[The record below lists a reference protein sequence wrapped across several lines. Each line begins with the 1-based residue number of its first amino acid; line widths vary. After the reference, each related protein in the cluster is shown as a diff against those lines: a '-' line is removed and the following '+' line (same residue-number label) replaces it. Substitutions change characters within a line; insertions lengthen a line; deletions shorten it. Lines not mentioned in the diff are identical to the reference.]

1 MVELSLTFNGV
12 LFVPGAAS
20 LSRLKFSCP
29 LPRGTLADHWCL
41 ELGEEQVSADLK
53 LSLGSELSKDF

>member
-1 MVELSLTFNGV
+1 MVELSLTFNCV

-20 LSRLKFSCP
+20 LSRLELSCP
-29 LPRGTLADHWCL
+29 LPSGTLADHWCL
-41 ELGEEQVSADLK
+41 ELGGEQVSADLI